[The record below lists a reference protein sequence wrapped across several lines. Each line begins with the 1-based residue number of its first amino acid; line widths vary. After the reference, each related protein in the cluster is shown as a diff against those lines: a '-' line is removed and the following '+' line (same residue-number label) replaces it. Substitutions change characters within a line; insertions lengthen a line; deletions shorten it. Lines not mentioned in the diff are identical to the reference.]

1 MSVLA
6 MVGLE
11 LRQWGKVYAVAA
23 GLGVLL
29 AVTPWVPGV
38 VGPPDLYA
46 RWTAAG
52 VAAFALAI
60 GVALVRGA
68 TMVGGELWLKR
79 AGFFFARPLSATT
92 IWAGKYLGTLAL
104 AWGSAALAVLPVIL
118 VALTT
123 GRAKDLE
130 WGLVPLLAFTTVGAL
145 AAAHVA
151 GVALA
156 SQSRLVLVELIALPL
171 VAWLWF
177 RLMEGVLRWGGPE
190 VVGWT
195 VMVTVVA
202 LVLLLLAAG
211 WAQMAY
217 GRCDAVRGHRRQA
230 LVLWSGVGV
239 LLAALAGWQVFL
251 AGATPSSLR
260 LVKGAY
266 PGPSSWLL
274 VWGHSRW
281 DVENTFILNARTGSW
296 ISLGPGQAWQDY
308 MAFAADGSRA
318 AWLAP
323 QFTWGALS
331 WQLSLVD
338 LDVPSPRVRSIPI
351 VFSREE
357 GPRRLALSPEGS
369 RLLLVEGT
377 SAVVYECDRWTKVA
391 SLGLPSPHVVMVR
404 LAAADRAQ
412 LMVFKPDAI
421 ERAERA
427 RDRILGEWEG
437 AGDLILGEWHLAS
450 GRWLETGRI
459 RAEMGEI
466 FWARCDASCTRLL
479 LYRPGRRESEV
490 RLLDARN
497 GAQLA
502 TLGRWPGDEIGGGLF
517 SVDGRVV
524 LGVCDGGEG
533 LVRVFS
539 AEGQPLATFNFGT
552 GLRPRPAAEPVEG
565 QVLVA
570 LFKAKQVGP
579 PEFVKTLLV
588 DLETGAQRALPEG
601 YQPFSLMPWLHGV
614 EASPVPGSLAALLLS
629 SPKGGL
635 ALLDPVNAEATPLL
649 GKP

>member
-1 MSVLA
+1 MSVVA

-11 LRQWGKVYAVAA
+11 LRQWGKVYAGAA
-23 GLGVLL
+23 GLGVLV
-29 AVTPWVPGV
+29 AATPWVPGV

-46 RWTAAG
+46 RWMAAG

-79 AGFFFARPLSATT
+79 SSFFFARPLPATT

-104 AWGSAALAVLPVIL
+104 AWGSAALAVLPVTV

-123 GRAKDLE
+123 GKAKDLE
-130 WGLVPLLAFTTVGAL
+130 WGLVPLLAFTTVGTL

-171 VAWLWF
+171 VAWLGF
-177 RLMEGVLRWGGPE
+177 RLMEGVLRWEGSKIA
-190 VVGWT
+190 GWT
-195 VMVTVVA
+195 VFVTIVA
-202 LVLLLLAAG
+202 VVLLLLAAG
-211 WAQMAY
+211 WAQTAY
-217 GRCDAVRGHRRQA
+217 GRCDALRGHRRQA

-239 LLAALAGWQVFL
+239 LLAALAGWQAFL

-260 LVKGAY
+260 SVKATY

-274 VWGHSRW
+274 VGGRSRG
-281 DVENTFILNARTGSW
+281 DVERTFILNARTGSW
-296 ISLGPGQAWQDY
+296 ISLGPGKPWPDY
-308 MAFAADGSRA
+308 MAFAANGSRA

-323 QFTWGALS
+323 QFTWGALA
-331 WQLSLVD
+331 WRLYLVD
-338 LDVPSPRVRSIPI
+338 LDAPSPRVRTVPMEFPSG
-351 VFSREE
+351 E

-369 RLLLVEGT
+369 RLLIVEGAR
-377 SAVVYECDRWTKVA
+377 AVMYECDRWTTVGR
-391 SLGLPSPHVVMVR
+391 LRLPSAHVVMVR

-412 LMVFKPDAI
+412 LMVFKPDADEGD
-421 ERAERA
+421 ER
-427 RDRILGEWEG
+427 
-437 AGDLILGEWHLAS
+437 AGDLILGEWQLAS

-459 RAEMGEI
+459 PSEMLEMYKAGY
-466 FWARCDASCTRLL
+466 DASGTRLL
-479 LYRPGRRESEV
+479 LYRSGRRESEV
-490 RLLDARN
+490 RLVDARS

-517 SVDGRVV
+517 SADGRVV

-539 AEGQPLATFNFGT
+539 AEGEPLATFHLGT

-570 LFKAKQVGP
+570 LFKAKKAGP

-601 YQPFSLMPWLHGV
+601 YQPFFFAPWLHGV
-614 EASPVPGSLAALLLS
+614 AAYPSPGSLAALLLS
-629 SPKGGL
+629 TPKGGL
-635 ALLDPVNAEATPLL
+635 ALLDPVNAGATPLL
-649 GKP
+649 GER